1 MRYDTYNIETG
12 QLQKN
17 YLNDYLIQIRDVP
30 EHPDYPEHTHDFTE
44 LVIVY
49 EGNGINCIDGY
60 EYPMSAGDVF
70 IIHEGINHSYHNTNH
85 LHLCNVLFD
94 SSLLDMRGIDMS
106 HLPGFHALFLLEPK
120 LRKTN
125 FNTRL
130 HLQSKELTKARDIIE
145 KLEKEVDEKTPG
157 FRLISQSL
165 LLILIG
171 ELSRWYD
178 QTSNQNSAKLIQIAH
193 SIAHMEQ
200 FYYDPIDVAK
210 LAGMANMSER
220 AFYRVFQDAT
230 GETPNQYLTNLRVS
244 KVSELLRHSEM
255 SITDIAYECGFQ
267 DSSYM
272 TKTFKKH
279 LGLTPRQFRMANK
292 A

>member
-1 MRYDTYNIETG
+1 MRYDTLNIEAGT
-12 QLQKN
+12 LRKS
-17 YLNDYLIQIRDVP
+17 YLNDFLIQVCDVP

-44 LVIVY
+44 LVVVY
-49 EGNGINCIDGY
+49 EGRGINCVDGF
-60 EYPMSAGDVF
+60 EYPMNAGDVF
-70 IIHEGINHSYHNTNH
+70 VIHEGTEHSYRKTEH

-94 SSLLDMRGIDMS
+94 SSLLDVRGIDMS

-120 LRKTN
+120 LRTTN

-130 HLQSKELTKARDIIE
+130 HLQSKELTQARELIA

-165 LLILIG
+165 LLLLIG
-171 ELSRWYD
+171 KLSRWYD
-178 QTSNQNSAKLIQIAH
+178 QTSNQNSAKLVQIAQ

-200 FYYDPIDVAK
+200 FYYDPIDVVK

-220 AFYRVFQDAT
+220 AFYRVFKEAT
-230 GETPNQYLTNLRVS
+230 GDSPNQYLTNLRIS
-244 KVSELLRHSEM
+244 KVAELLRYSDR
-255 SITDIAYECGFQ
+255 SITDIAFECGFQ

-272 TKTFKKH
+272 TKIFRKNMAQ
-279 LGLTPRQFRMANK
+279 TPREFRNTNQA
-292 A
+292 